1 VSVGGGY
8 DMTDRHTR
16 TTIFT
21 PPIKPKGS
29 RRIER
34 VADMI
39 QHEISLLLLGRIK
52 DPRLIN
58 VSVIQVIV
66 TKDLRRAK
74 IFYSVYG
81 DEQKATAAEQ
91 GLSSARGF
99 IRKHLADHLGLRVTP
114 ELVFE
119 RDLSLIRQEEMERL
133 FKELHSEDDAAE

>member
-1 VSVGGGY
+1 
-8 DMTDRHTR
+8 
-16 TTIFT
+16 
-21 PPIKPKGS
+21 
-29 RRIER
+29 
-34 VADMI
+34 MI
-39 QHEISLLLLGRIK
+39 QHEISLLLLARIK

-58 VSVIQVIV
+58 VSIIQVIV
-66 TKDLRRAK
+66 TKDLRQAR

-114 ELVFE
+114 ELVFK

-133 FKELHSEDDAAE
+133 FKELHSEDDAEE